1 MKTSE
6 TNHKTL
12 FTERNVK
19 ECYQLASIKKVNGK
33 WRYRVSYK
41 SNEVDD
47 EGKPIYK
54 TKTQGG
60 FRTKK
65 EAELAAAELENKYR
79 KGYDISAA
87 DQLFSEYMRNWY
99 ELYKKDK
106 YSLGH
111 DRNIKLS
118 VELVEKHFVGIR
130 MKDLNRDMYQKFIN
144 DISQKYAKATVQK
157 RHTYIKECLRMAI
170 EDGILIKDPTYKV
183 KVFSKKEE
191 KNEEQKYLNFNEIQK
206 LVLEVKKDMKPKYI
220 SRYIILFAIA
230 TGARFSEIMGMT
242 WDCVDFDS
250 KTITINKAWDFK
262 DKKDFGNTKNYA
274 SKRTITVDDKTLEM
288 LKELKKKQK
297 EVTKQTGIE
306 NDKDLVF
313 VNTKMKLISNNAVNK
328 TLSSI
333 CGKVGIREIT
343 CHGLR
348 HTHGSILLYKGAN
361 IKYVSRRLGHSDI
374 VTTLQIYSHVL
385 DELEQKESRLVDE
398 TMKELFSLEK

>member
-1 MKTSE
+1 M
-6 TNHKTL
+6 
-12 FTERNVK
+12 
-19 ECYQLASIKKVNGK
+19 ASIKKVNGK

-41 SNEVDD
+41 SNEVDE

-54 TKTQGG
+54 TKTKGG

-191 KNEEQKYLNFNEIQK
+191 KKEEQKYLNFNEIQK

-274 SKRTITVDDKTLEM
+274 SKRTITVDDETLEM

-306 NDKDLVF
+306 NDKNLVF
-313 VNTKMKLISNNAVNK
+313 VNTKMKLVSNNAVNK

-333 CGKVGIREIT
+333 CSKVGIREIT

-398 TMKELFSLEK
+398 TMKELFALEK

>member
-1 MKTSE
+1 MKISI
-6 TNHKTL
+6 TNHKSL
-12 FTERNVK
+12 LSEKNLK

-41 SNEVDD
+41 SKEVDE

-99 ELYKKDK
+99 ELYKKGK
-106 YSLGH
+106 YTLGH
-111 DRNIKLS
+111 DSNIRLS
-118 VELVEKHFVGIR
+118 VELVEKHFVGVR
-130 MKDLNRDMYQKFIN
+130 MKNLNRDMYQKFIN
-144 DISQKYAKATVQK
+144 EISEKYAKATVQK

-170 EDGILIKDPTYKV
+170 EDGVIFKDPTYKV
-183 KVFSKKEE
+183 KVYGKKEE
-191 KNEEQKYLNFNEIQK
+191 KIEEQKYLNYNEVQK
-206 LVLEVKKDMKPKYI
+206 LVIEVKKDMKTKYI

-230 TGARFSEIMGMT
+230 TGARFSEIMGLT
-242 WDCVDFDS
+242 WDCVDFGG
-250 KTITINKAWDFK
+250 KTIAINKTWDFK
-262 DKKDFGNTKNYA
+262 DKHDFNDTKNYA
-274 SKRTITVDDKTLEM
+274 SKRTITVDEETLDM
-288 LKELKKKQK
+288 LKKLRAKQE

-306 NDKDLVF
+306 NTKDLVF
-313 VNTKMKLISNNAVNK
+313 VNTKMQLVSNNAVNK
-328 TLSSI
+328 TLAAL
-333 CGKVGIREIT
+333 CNKVGIRPIT

-398 TMKELFSLEK
+398 TMKELFALEK